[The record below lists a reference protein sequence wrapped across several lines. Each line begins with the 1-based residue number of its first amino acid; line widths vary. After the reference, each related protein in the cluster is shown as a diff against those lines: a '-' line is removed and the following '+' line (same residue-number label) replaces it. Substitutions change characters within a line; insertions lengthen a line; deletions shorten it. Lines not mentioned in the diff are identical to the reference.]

1 MHVDL
6 DSSHPCCPCTRKQM
20 SSASHWH
27 HSLAQH
33 SAVIKN
39 VLWFVNWIRSTSAF
53 LVLWE
58 DGAAT
63 GKTRAFHRSQDAPW
77 NLMAT
82 ERHWAGTHLALLPC
96 QPRDWMRKPGP
107 QELRQRHHLETTQV
121 KTTRKLLQGEME
133 TSKPCISVSQ
143 ARRETRA
150 SLCTPKPAGQRMQS
164 WVKQWTELAELL
176 MDHARWSNPWVIQS
190 NLQIFSPNQ
199 NSPRHNGL

>member
-1 MHVDL
+1 MHVGL

-20 SSASHWH
+20 TSASHWH

-58 DGAAT
+58 DGAAP
-63 GKTRAFHRSQDAPW
+63 GKSHAFHRSQDAPW

-96 QPRDWMRKPGP
+96 QPQDWMRKPGP
-107 QELRQRHHLETTQV
+107 QKSRQRYHLETTEV

-133 TSKPCISVSQ
+133 TSKPRISVSHRQ
-143 ARRETRA
+143 PHKHAGKPEHPSAHPSQQDREHSKAQDRISRTTHG
-150 SLCTPKPAGQRMQS
+150 LCQVVQS
-164 WVKQWTELAELL
+164 
-176 MDHARWSNPWVIQS
+176 MSNPIQPADFFTES
-190 NLQIFSPNQ
+190 KFST
-199 NSPRHNGL
+199 